1 MLFYCQAFS
10 TKKDNFFC
18 LMDNLKRIE
27 LAP

>member
-10 TKKDNFFC
+10 TKKDNFLFSK
-18 LMDNLKRIE
+18 DNLKRIE